1 MSLLLNKILDCLQDR
16 QLFNPQAIGLNMSLP
31 LNNSPI
37 NSENTKFVEFLLP
50 GSRYS
55 DPVLFL
61 PYVPGCINAC
71 VFNGRQDI
79 VSAPFS
85 AAFSPFAKARKR
97 IETLFSQLNDQFLVS
112 ETMQRIPAV
121 CLPKLLAKSVR

>member
-31 LNNSPI
+31 LNYSPI
-37 NSENTKFVEFLLP
+37 NSGNIKFVEFLLP

-61 PYVPGCINAC
+61 PYVPG
-71 VFNGRQDI
+71 VY
-79 VSAPFS
+79 
-85 AAFSPFAKARKR
+85 
-97 IETLFSQLNDQFLVS
+97 
-112 ETMQRIPAV
+112 
-121 CLPKLLAKSVR
+121 